1 MWGLA
6 ELNEF
11 IIRAKSNSYVG
22 GGKALSPCRQG
33 SHDIGYAND
42 GWRYLDS
49 YFGGTDFAGQEVVW
63 VGEEP
68 VWAMNYFGRI
78 LEPVLI
84 DATSAGN
91 VIKAAL
97 QYMYV
102 EENRF
107 LGGMDFDHALGRYH
121 DRNIGDCAK
130 FNGREVIVVAGNE
143 AYELHYRGGLVK
155 P

>member
-1 MWGLA
+1 MWSLA
-6 ELNEF
+6 ELNDF
-11 IIRAKSNSYVG
+11 IVYAKSNSYVAG
-22 GGKALSPCRQG
+22 AEPSTSCRQG
-33 SHDIGYAND
+33 SHDIGYAVG

-63 VGEEP
+63 ANEEP

-78 LEPVLI
+78 LEPMLI
-84 DATSAGN
+84 DAAMAGK

-102 EENRF
+102 EEKRF
-107 LGGMDFDHALGRYH
+107 LGGLDFDHELARYH
-121 DRNIGDCAK
+121 DRNIGDCAH
-130 FNGREVIVVAGNE
+130 FSGREVIVVAGRE
-143 AYELHYRGGLVK
+143 AYELYYRGGLIK